1 MRPTAELDLRERLIA
16 SKLVTV
22 EQAAEC
28 LASASQDGPAT
39 DQRLAAEVVRRGW
52 ATRWQIEQLLRGQTT
67 FFVDQGRYLLLNLIG
82 QGGMGAVYKARHVRM
97 GRDVALKV
105 IDPKRVTDQS
115 LIHRFKRE
123 VEICSKLQH
132 EHIVQALDV
141 GEYAGATF
149 LVLEFV
155 EGSDLASLVRRDGPM
170 PAAEAAAIC
179 LQAAA
184 GLAYSHSQ
192 GIIHR
197 DIKPQNILLS
207 TAGVV
212 KILDMGLARVLD
224 EAGDDPHT
232 SLTQEGAVMGTVDYM
247 SPEQARDT
255 KSADARSDIYSLGGT
270 LFYLLAG
277 RPPFGGGSMI
287 ERLSRLASDTVMR
300 LSEVRLD
307 CPVELD
313 VIVQKMLAKRAED
326 RFQTA
331 GDVVRALQPLAAEWI
346 AGRAAVTAAV
356 HSAAET
362 SRLEAA
368 AVTESAGLPLAAFEE
383 DSLVS
388 RRRRQARGR
397 RIPWALGAG
406 LLGLVGIACW
416 GLFGSRNPKPGRVAS
431 TTPRAAPAV
440 SKPAPPREVR
450 RELPGHYGGVD
461 FVAWSPDGKLLATG
475 GADGEVRV
483 RNLGV
488 AVGDGNFQHTVAVY
502 RGHHASIRNVVW
514 SRSGRLIASADDYGE
529 VHVWRVDTV
538 APQAVIVRAK
548 MEGQALPCG
557 RCGIAISPDES
568 EVAYEEKGSI
578 VRYSLAEQRPI
589 WSDNGGGRRLCY
601 APSGKLLASSAG
613 PCVWN
618 LEDGSVV
625 FGNTADPQAE
635 ARELLTHPFVGFLK
649 DDTFVVVERNLL
661 RLWNCA
667 QGQIVGEVQ
676 LSPDVLRSNY
686 YQRPFVGLSPGGDI
700 LTAGTTTELLEVML
714 PSLEVKRHPGKVAD
728 SSPGT
733 DRVDGVLGC
742 DFNFRTRRVTVSN
755 GWGLYQFDWD
765 MRPDVVT
772 AVDHRLVCT
781 SVEWIG
787 TRYLR
792 TESDVYDLTTGDFG
806 PKSLLNG
813 RLAEDGIFRFMQDDR
828 VFESDLSGA
837 VPTNRSPVTLEG
849 VGDDRRIWEH
859 LQLTRDGGSVWGPT
873 ADVRIGNDGLEE
885 SGLRFWDAQ
894 TGRLRNTFIL
904 PVIAPWHHIAFSL
917 SSRDGRLVILNALRS
932 PGISIW
938 TAGAPQPAVELQREQ
953 YANLGAVGLNRSAI
967 SHDGTRLAL
976 AALIPYGMDYVN
988 IYEAATGREVMKLDT
1003 GLNRLLDPYAVR
1015 FSRSGRYLLVTRKI
1029 WDVSTVPAQLRWE
1042 AEPDHA
1048 VAFRSGD
1055 FCPDERY
1062 VAIAQ
1067 DSQLQIW
1074 DWQKNTKLGTF
1085 LLLPAHEVVFVNH
1098 RTGHFTWNPAA
1109 SRFLQAR
1116 SDRTDGQTEWISVR
1130 DYEKRSGW
1138 KNDPHQAGL
1147 DLEKDS
1153 DLSSKPIIDK

>member
-578 VRYSLAEQRPI
+578 VRYSLGAAPDLERQRRGTPPLLC
-589 WSDNGGGRRLCY
+589 SFRQAAGLVRRSVRLESGRRKRRLRKHCRPAGGRAGITH
-601 APSGKLLASSAG
+601 APICGVPERRHICRRRTKFAPLVELRAGSNRGRSST
-613 PCVWN
+613 
-618 LEDGSVV
+618 
-625 FGNTADPQAE
+625 F
-635 ARELLTHPFVGFLK
+635 ARRAALELLPTAI
-649 DDTFVVVERNLL
+649 R
-661 RLWNCA
+661 RA
-667 QGQIVGEVQ
+667 
-676 LSPDVLRSNY
+676 
-686 YQRPFVGLSPGGDI
+686 
-700 LTAGTTTELLEVML
+700 LTRR
-714 PSLEVKRHPGKVAD
+714 RHP
-728 SSPGT
+728 
-733 DRVDGVLGC
+733 
-742 DFNFRTRRVTVSN
+742 
-755 GWGLYQFDWD
+755 
-765 MRPDVVT
+765 
-772 AVDHRLVCT
+772 
-781 SVEWIG
+781 
-787 TRYLR
+787 
-792 TESDVYDLTTGDFG
+792 
-806 PKSLLNG
+806 
-813 RLAEDGIFRFMQDDR
+813 
-828 VFESDLSGA
+828 
-837 VPTNRSPVTLEG
+837 
-849 VGDDRRIWEH
+849 
-859 LQLTRDGGSVWGPT
+859 
-873 ADVRIGNDGLEE
+873 
-885 SGLRFWDAQ
+885 
-894 TGRLRNTFIL
+894 
-904 PVIAPWHHIAFSL
+904 
-917 SSRDGRLVILNALRS
+917 DGRH
-932 PGISIW
+932 
-938 TAGAPQPAVELQREQ
+938 
-953 YANLGAVGLNRSAI
+953 
-967 SHDGTRLAL
+967 HDGTVGSH
-976 AALIPYGMDYVN
+976 AA
-988 IYEAATGREVMKLDT
+988 E
-1003 GLNRLLDPYAVR
+1003 
-1015 FSRSGRYLLVTRKI
+1015 SRSQTPSRK
-1029 WDVSTVPAQLRWE
+1029 SCRQQPR
-1042 AEPDHA
+1042 
-1048 VAFRSGD
+1048 
-1055 FCPDERY
+1055 
-1062 VAIAQ
+1062 
-1067 DSQLQIW
+1067 
-1074 DWQKNTKLGTF
+1074 
-1085 LLLPAHEVVFVNH
+1085 H
-1098 RTGHFTWNPAA
+1098 RPC
-1109 SRFLQAR
+1109 
-1116 SDRTDGQTEWISVR
+1116 
-1130 DYEKRSGW
+1130 
-1138 KNDPHQAGL
+1138 
-1147 DLEKDS
+1147 
-1153 DLSSKPIIDK
+1153 